1 MCPTGLVWLG
11 GNSAK
16 GSKGAKRGYFVLVH
30 VAGSSPQAPTPTPQL
45 QSQLTPLVQSMVQQ
59 AGVSPCG
66 SEGRFVY
73 GGRDVPSPNL
83 RDFEP
88 SEFSSEWSVSSKLL
102 TDGHAVEV
110 GDAGATATVNR
121 SPVASTPRSPVKPMS
136 LPARSRSFDCLDLF
150 DSSVSHDGGHRAGAR
165 EFDGGGVGV
174 GGSNSSAGNLQ
185 RISSLWNTEKDGPV
199 TQMPVPLDR
208 VGRRWSRK
216 FNVDAAKTAGPLET
230 SGATLGVSVSAL
242 TGQFHRTRVV
252 TLYPRLI
259 VRNFMGFPLEVCCR
273 VGRYRAC
280 KWCELCVVFCVL
292 VSPVSINDCVLFSCI
307 AFAVPAYVYACVSY
321 EPFPCVA

>member
-1 MCPTGLVWLG
+1 MYRKRCPTGLVWLG
-11 GNSAK
+11 GNGGK

-30 VAGSSPQAPTPTPQL
+30 VADRSAPAPTPTPQP
-45 QSQLTPLVQSMVQQ
+45 QSQLTPLTPLTPLVRNVVQPP
-59 AGVSPCG
+59 GVSPCG

-73 GGRDVPSPNL
+73 GGRAATDVPSPAP
-83 RDFEP
+83 RDFEL
-88 SEFSSEWSVSSKLL
+88 SDFSSERSVSSRLL
-102 TDGHAVEV
+102 TDIHAVEV
-110 GDAGATATVNR
+110 GDAGASAAVNP
-121 SPVASTPRSPVKPMS
+121 SPVASTPRSPIKHPPFKPVS
-136 LPARSRSFDCLDLF
+136 FPARSRSFDCLDLL
-150 DSSVSHDGGHRAGAR
+150 DSVSY
-165 EFDGGGVGV
+165 DGGGRVGAQEFGGGGPGGP

-185 RISSLWNTEKDGPV
+185 RISALWDTEKDGPV

-273 VGRYRAC
+273 VRRYIG
-280 KWCELCVVFCVL
+280 
-292 VSPVSINDCVLFSCI
+292 S
-307 AFAVPAYVYACVSY
+307 
-321 EPFPCVA
+321 

>member
-1 MCPTGLVWLG
+1 
-11 GNSAK
+11 
-16 GSKGAKRGYFVLVH
+16 
-30 VAGSSPQAPTPTPQL
+30 
-45 QSQLTPLVQSMVQQ
+45 MVQPS
-59 AGVSPCG
+59 GVSPCG

-73 GGRDVPSPNL
+73 GGRDVPSPAL

-88 SEFSSEWSVSSKLL
+88 SDFSSERSVSSKLL

-110 GDAGATATVNR
+110 GDAGATATVHH
-121 SPVASTPRSPVKPMS
+121 SPVASTPRSPVKHPPFKPVS

-150 DSSVSHDGGHRAGAR
+150 GNNVRYDGSRRAGAQ

-174 GGSNSSAGNLQ
+174 GVGRSNSSAGNLQ
-185 RISSLWNTEKDGPV
+185 RISALWNTEKHGPV

-259 VRNFMGFPLEVCCR
+259 VRNFMGFPMEVCCR
-273 VGRYRAC
+273 VGRYTRAC
-280 KWCELCVVFCVL
+280 KWCVLFFVFCVP
-292 VSPVSINDCVLFSCI
+292 VSPVCISARVLFSFV
-307 AFAVPAYVYACVSY
+307 AFAVSAHVYTCVSH
-321 EPFPCVA
+321 ELFPGVA